1 MKVQNT
7 FLMSLL
13 LVIATP
19 PSYGEDPTEAETV
32 KFIETMLTGCEASKK
47 IEGDFPRYS
56 AVRISDSYDYQEF
69 TVKDGMLNLDETIT
83 TEFYGKTGRGDWE
96 HAEEVRHWDISVALS
111 ELDPNVVQDGR
122 LVRVHCSS
130 SECFS
135 AKVTGHGWIVEAWMG
150 DQGDEYED
158 DKTYTTNNTLLCNER
173 DAGRFANAMKHLIE
187 LNGGEASPF

>member
-1 MKVQNT
+1 MEIQNT

-19 PSYGEDPTEAETV
+19 PSYGEDPTEAETAE
-32 KFIETMLTGCEASKK
+32 FIETMLTGCEASRKL
-47 IEGDFPRYS
+47 EDDFPRYREL
-56 AVRISDSYDYQEF
+56 RISKTYDYHEF
-69 TVKDGMLNLDETIT
+69 SVKDGMLNVETTIT
-83 TEFYGKTGRGDWE
+83 ETLHGKTGRGNWE
-96 HAEEVRHWDISVALS
+96 HAEVVRHWDIGVALS
-111 ELDPNVVQDGR
+111 ELDPNVEQDGR

-135 AKVTGHGWIVEAWMG
+135 AKVMGHGYLAEAFAGDMG
-150 DQGDEYED
+150 SGYED
-158 DKTYTTNNTLLCNER
+158 DKTYTTNTTLLCNQR